1 MHIINIKRM
10 RILLLILVATSTM
23 GMSFPMKKMI
33 YTVVLED
40 RCKKSI
46 HKLLIEYDGQDLLQ
60 GGSRVIG
67 HRGGASYSMPMI
79 IPKIATVSWE
89 EENGSQHKYDVPLRK
104 LIKTRDILGREFEIT
119 FSFCDADLSVI
130 FGKAVG
136 QFEYDEKEIW
146 TSKN

>member
-1 MHIINIKRM
+1 MHIVNIKRM
-10 RILLLILVATSTM
+10 KIFLLMLIAISTM
-23 GMSFPMKKMI
+23 GMSLPMKKIM
-33 YTVVLED
+33 YTVLLED
-40 RCKKSI
+40 RCMKSI

-60 GGSRVIG
+60 GGSRDIG
-67 HRGGASYSMPMI
+67 YWGGGSYNMPMI

-104 LIKTRDILGREFEIT
+104 LIKTRDILGRKFRIT